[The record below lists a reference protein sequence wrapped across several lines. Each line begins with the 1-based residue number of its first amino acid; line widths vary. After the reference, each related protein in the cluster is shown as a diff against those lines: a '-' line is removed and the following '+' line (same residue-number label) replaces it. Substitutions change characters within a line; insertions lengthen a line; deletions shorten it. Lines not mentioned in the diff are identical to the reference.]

1 MGSGYSALSM
11 LAELQPDYLKID
23 MSIVRNVDTDTHKRR
38 LVDLLC
44 SFAEATDAKV
54 VAEGV
59 ETKSEAIAL
68 RESGVHLLQGFLY
81 GMPNVELTA

>member
-1 MGSGYSALSM
+1 M
-11 LAELQPDYLKID
+11 LAELQPDYLKVD

-44 SFAEATDAKV
+44 SFAEATGAQV

-59 ETKSEAIAL
+59 ETEKEATAL
-68 RESGVHLLQGFLY
+68 QQSGVHMLQGFLFAQ
-81 GMPNVELTA
+81 L